1 MQQRLR
7 LGRRHSWLALCV
19 AVVGGLLAAPSASAI
34 TSAQCDARAN
44 DTPSKLIECIQTA
57 DLWNHMKAF
66 QKIANQNP
74 GPDGHPSRNSGEP
87 GYKAS
92 VDYVAARMRSAG
104 YNVTIQPYKFLYYAY
119 VGVPTFTEVSPTPHT
134 YTLNGDWGPG
144 QSTGTAN
151 AAIQPVGGIIMPP
164 DPNGSTSTS
173 GCTSAD
179 FAGFTAGRIALIQR
193 GGCNFGVK
201 VLNAKDAGA
210 SGVVIF
216 NEGNP
221 GRTDLLIGGMV
232 DAAGNPI
239 VPTIP
244 VAFTTFAGGSALLDQ
259 YRTGPAPVMN
269 ITIKAIV
276 DPSRDDWNVIAESKG
291 GDKNHV
297 VVVDAH
303 LDAIYGAGMLDNA
316 SGSATILDVA
326 EKMKNVQPLNKLRFI
341 WFGGEELGLLGSAYY
356 VNNLS
361 SSELSHIGYDLDADV
376 TATPNYTIGVLDPA
390 GPDLFSGVSTNT
402 FPNRVYRASTVA
414 RDQAIAYFD
423 SVGLNHELFSPEGT
437 DAISF
442 NEVGIPASGLL
453 TGQDCCKNQHEV
465 DLFGGYLG
473 NFEGNIPSFDG
484 GCVDNAFLW
493 CDNLSNNDPDV
504 LTFMSKAFATMV
516 VQRAFDT
523 KVMSA
528 SNNAVYKKKL
538 PIAGEV
544 GRHRGPLN

>member
-1 MQQRLR
+1 MQQRLT
-7 LGRRHSWLALCV
+7 LRRPRSWLVLLCA
-19 AVVGGLLAAPSASAI
+19 AVGLGLLAVPTASAV
-34 TSAQCDARAN
+34 TSAECDARVN
-44 DTPSKLIECIQTA
+44 DTPSKLVECIQTA
-57 DLWNHMKAF
+57 DLWDHMKAF
-66 QKIANQNP
+66 QEIADQNP
-74 GPDGHPSRNSGEP
+74 GPDGHASRNSGEP

-92 VDYVAARMRSAG
+92 ADYVASKMEQAG
-104 YNVTIQPYKFLYYAY
+104 YDVTLQKYKFLYYA
-119 VGVPTFTEVSPTPHT
+119 FTGIPSFSEVSPTPRT
-134 YTLNGDWGPG
+134 YTLNVDWGPG
-144 QSTGTAN
+144 QSTGTAD
-151 AAIQPVGGIIMPP
+151 ALIQPAGGIVIPP
-164 DPNGSTSTS
+164 TDTSSSTS
-173 GCTSAD
+173 GCTAAD
-179 FAGFTAGRIALIQR
+179 FNSSMQDRIALIQR

-201 VLNAKDAGA
+201 VQNAQAAGA
-210 SGVVIF
+210 KGVIIF

-221 GRTDLLIGGMV
+221 GRTDLLVGSLV

-244 VAFTTFAGGSALLDQ
+244 VAFINFADGVNLLDQ
-259 YRTGPAPVMN
+259 FQHGTPPEMN
-269 ITIKAIV
+269 ISIAAIV
-276 DPSRDDWNVIAESKG
+276 DPNRDDWNVIAESKG

-326 EKMKNVQPLNKLRFI
+326 EKMKNVEPRNKLRFI
-341 WFGGEELGLLGSAYY
+341 WFGGEELGLLGSAFY
-356 VNNLS
+356 VNDLS

-402 FPNRVYRASTVA
+402 FPNRVYKASTVA

-423 SVGLNHELFSPEGT
+423 SIGKNHELFSPQGT
-437 DAISF
+437 DAFSF
-442 NEVGIPASGLL
+442 NAVGIPASGLL
-453 TGQDCCKNQHEV
+453 TGQDCCKNQREV
-465 DLFGGYLG
+465 DLFGGNLG

-516 VQRAFDT
+516 VQMAFDT

-528 SNNAVYKKKL
+528 SDNAVYKKKL
-538 PIAGEV
+538 PIAEEV
-544 GRHRGPLN
+544 GRHTVAK

>member
-92 VDYVAARMRSAG
+92 VDYVAARMRAAG

-151 AAIQPVGGIIMPP
+151 AAIQPVGGIVMPP

-210 SGVVIF
+210 SGVIIF

-221 GRTDLLIGGMV
+221 GRTDLLIGSMV

-390 GPDLFSGVSTNT
+390 GADLFSGVSTNT
-402 FPNRVYRASTVA
+402 FPNRVYKASTVA

-493 CDNLSNNDPDV
+493 CDNLSNNDPNV
-504 LTFMSKAFATMV
+504 LTFMSKAFSTMV
-516 VQRAFDT
+516 VQMAFDT

-528 SNNAVYKKKL
+528 SNSVVYKKTL
-538 PIAGEV
+538 PIAQGLR
-544 GRHRGPLN
+544 RHPSK